1 MHYNAGS
8 LGSRTQPWSNMP
20 LDYIICGSESEIKK
34 WAKYAHELGI
44 VACAEEKFSSACC
57 SHFGCGISDG
67 ELGIQVVRFD
77 NAEDFIGI
85 RREAAIMLTRKSSAR
100 TVRRRRKGPS
110 NGRGACSRVWTQ
122 HMSNVTNLLQMAS
135 GSNLNLTHWD
145 RSQAA

>member
-85 RREAAIMLTRKSSAR
+85 RREAAIMLTRKPAR
-100 TVRRRRKGPS
+100 ERSGDDGKARAMV
-110 NGRGACSRVWTQ
+110 GR
-122 HMSNVTNLLQMAS
+122 LLTCMDPAYVQCYEPTPD
-135 GSNLNLTHWD
+135 GQWIEFEFNPLG
-145 RSQAA
+145 